1 MPSST
6 PILSPGKDAP
16 RIGWRQWLEVLTAAR
31 WLNWLLP
38 WVMILLV
45 GGTLAQR
52 YVGLYK
58 AQAWFFS
65 SSIFWLGP
73 VPLPG
78 LVTVLG
84 LFSLQLA
91 ARLALLSPWSWEK
104 SGIILAH
111 AGVLLLML
119 GGMVSAW
126 QGEEG
131 FMILAPG
138 ERGSHWMD
146 YHQRE
151 LSLLQD
157 GKVVWQ
163 RPWEDLRAGELAGMP
178 FAAELIGKAR
188 NSEAAEQ
195 GRRPA
200 EDELEDE
207 ENVALAELRVQGR
220 ALQVSES
227 GGMPLVSA
235 GEQRYYLSLHK
246 AVRELPFTLHLL
258 DFRKETY
265 PGFDMARDYHSTL
278 VVEEQGLRQQAEI
291 RMNEPLRYGGYS
303 FYQSSF
309 VGEGGETRSVLA
321 VVKNAGRVFPYLA
334 TAVIALGLGLHA
346 LLRVPRLLRRKE
358 DL

>member
-1 MPSST
+1 MNV
-6 PILSPGKDAP
+6 P
-16 RIGWRQWLEVLTAAR
+16 RVGWRPWLEVLTAAR

-38 WVMILLV
+38 WVMVLLV

-73 VPLPG
+73 LPLPG

-84 LFSLQLA
+84 LFSFQLV
-91 ARLALLSPWSWEK
+91 ARLALLSPWSGEK

-119 GGMVSAW
+119 GGMVSALG
-126 QGEEG
+126 GEEG
-131 FMILAPG
+131 FVILSPG
-138 ERGSHWMD
+138 ESSSHWMD

-151 LSLLQD
+151 LSLVQN

-163 RPWEDLRAGELAGMP
+163 QPWEALRAGNLSGLP
-178 FAAELIGKAR
+178 FTVDFLGKAR
-188 NSEAAEQ
+188 NSEAVQLGWRQA
-195 GRRPA
+195 A
-200 EDELEDE
+200 DKLEDE
-207 ENVALAELRVQGR
+207 ENVALVELRVQGR
-220 ALQVSES
+220 RLQVSEA
-227 GGMPLVSA
+227 GGMPRVSVNGA
-235 GEQRYYLSLHK
+235 PYYFSLHK

-258 DFRKETY
+258 DFRKVTY
-265 PGFDMARDYHSTL
+265 PGSDMAREYSSTV
-278 VVEEQGLRQQAEI
+278 VVEEKGLRQQAEI
-291 RMNEPLRYGGYS
+291 RMNEPLRYAGYS

-309 VGEGGETRSVLA
+309 VGEGAETRSVLA

-358 DL
+358 MGL